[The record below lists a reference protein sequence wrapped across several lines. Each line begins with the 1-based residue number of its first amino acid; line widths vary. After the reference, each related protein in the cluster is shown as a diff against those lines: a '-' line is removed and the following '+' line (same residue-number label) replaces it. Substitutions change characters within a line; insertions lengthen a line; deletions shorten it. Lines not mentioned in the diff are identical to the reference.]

1 MMKKDPDDDDG
12 VMYEDMDEME
22 EEASSGKEE
31 EQHEEDEWDNIES
44 ESEEKSRKSQPSQP
58 NAATPTADTS
68 CLPHSLRRSPGAHRP
83 PHETATARFSI
94 SPTTM
99 LNEEFYA
106 ELDGILKRD
115 DKDSFVELLD
125 INIAALNEENRG
137 AATAFTIH
145 SRAAIPLGDPYA
157 PFTAIRTQSQVGG
170 GFRMSV
176 ALEDN
181 LFSDSSSSS
190 ASLHRA
196 RSEGSQGTTDSYSC
210 NMESSQSKRSASFSE
225 QTSQPLSEKDM
236 EELQSTLPPDK
247 KLKAGREYIWNRK
260 SKRKAE
266 YWKYYLEYVENGKL
280 RAECK
285 FCPKTFA
292 ADGNL
297 NGSKNVKNHAE
308 SCLDNPINI
317 EKEKG
322 KEKQTKLYFDQEHE
336 SSELKCGSRIINLND
351 VREALIHMIIV
362 DELPFKHVEK
372 SGFRHFVQV
381 ACPQFHIP
389 SRVTIARD
397 CLKLYYSEKEKLR
410 EMFKTC
416 QRISVTTDTWTSIQR
431 INYMC
436 LTAHFIDNDW
446 KLNKKIIN
454 FCPISSHKGEAIGKA
469 VEACLEYW
477 GIDDKLFTVTVDNAS
492 SNDVACAHLSRMVR
506 RTGCINDGKNLH
518 VRCIA
523 HIINLIVW
531 DGIREHGVCIDRVR
545 NAVKYVKNSPAR
557 ILRFKDLVQKANIDS
572 KSSLSFDVPTRWN
585 STYIMLETALKF
597 RRVFSG
603 LSLPDGEDL
612 NDNERPPEPED
623 WEKVERLVLFLGGFY
638 LLTKR
643 ISGSHYVT
651 ANKGLGEIASM
662 YDMLNNW
669 EQSEDLNFQA
679 MAIAMKKKFD
689 KYWGDVDKMNK
700 FIYVALLLDPHS
712 KMVIVELTLTD
723 MHGPE
728 KGTKLAN
735 DVKEFAYSLFEEYR
749 KMYATSNIPDCG
761 DNMSMDI
768 DNSKGVGSDYVRKLK
783 ERAKR
788 LKGTSGYAISELD
801 RYLNDQLGPE
811 EEEQDALTW
820 WGKNGQRYVILNRM
834 ARDILAIPLSTV
846 ASEYAFSTGGRTLD
860 PFRSSLTPKM
870 VQALLCTQDW
880 LRAKEVP
887 IVDVEENLKELEEI
901 EKEVQ
906 RGESNDVDDEVVFN
920 DVAPQNLNGMEQ
932 GKIELSPD
940 GLWFDDHT
948 VSGNFTKSWKE
959 HYSHPYMNFTQVPLM
974 VRDHWFTK
982 FKDVIDGKL
991 CEKFPTLPMDMQ
1003 RKIANELHK
1012 TPAEI
1017 LLKLDEIQNK
1027 II

>member
-1 MMKKDPDDDDG
+1 
-12 VMYEDMDEME
+12 
-22 EEASSGKEE
+22 
-31 EQHEEDEWDNIES
+31 
-44 ESEEKSRKSQPSQP
+44 
-58 NAATPTADTS
+58 
-68 CLPHSLRRSPGAHRP
+68 
-83 PHETATARFSI
+83 
-94 SPTTM
+94 
-99 LNEEFYA
+99 
-106 ELDGILKRD
+106 
-115 DKDSFVELLD
+115 
-125 INIAALNEENRG
+125 
-137 AATAFTIH
+137 
-145 SRAAIPLGDPYA
+145 
-157 PFTAIRTQSQVGG
+157 
-170 GFRMSV
+170 
-176 ALEDN
+176 
-181 LFSDSSSSS
+181 
-190 ASLHRA
+190 
-196 RSEGSQGTTDSYSC
+196 
-210 NMESSQSKRSASFSE
+210 MESSQSKRSASFSE

-236 EELQSTLPPDK
+236 EELQSTFPPDK

-308 SCLDNPINI
+308 SCLGNPINI

-336 SSELKCGSRIINLND
+336 SGELKCGSRIINLND
-351 VREALIHMIIV
+351 VREALVHMIIV

-372 SGFRHFVQV
+372 PGFRHFVQV

-397 CLKLYYSEKEKLR
+397 CLELYYSEKEKLR
-410 EMFKTC
+410 EIFKTC

-531 DGIREHGVCIDRVR
+531 DGIKEHGVCIDRVR
-545 NAVKYVKNSPAR
+545 NDVKYVKNSPAR

-623 WEKVERLVLFLGGFY
+623 WEKVERLVMFLEGFY

-662 YDMLNNW
+662 YDMLNIW

-689 KYWGDVDKMNK
+689 KYWGDVEKMNK

-768 DNSKGVGSDYVRKLK
+768 DNR
-783 ERAKR
+783 
-788 LKGTSGYAISELD
+788 
-801 RYLNDQLGPE
+801 PE

-834 ARDILAIPLSTV
+834 ACDILAIPLSTV
-846 ASEYAFSTGGRTLD
+846 ASESAFSTGGRTLD

-906 RGESNDVDDEVVFN
+906 RGESNDVDDEVVFV
-920 DVAPQNLNGMEQ
+920 DSLV
-932 GKIELSPD
+932 
-940 GLWFDDHT
+940 
-948 VSGNFTKSWKE
+948 
-959 HYSHPYMNFTQVPLM
+959 
-974 VRDHWFTK
+974 
-982 FKDVIDGKL
+982 
-991 CEKFPTLPMDMQ
+991 
-1003 RKIANELHK
+1003 
-1012 TPAEI
+1012 
-1017 LLKLDEIQNK
+1017 
-1027 II
+1027 

>member
-1 MMKKDPDDDDG
+1 
-12 VMYEDMDEME
+12 
-22 EEASSGKEE
+22 
-31 EQHEEDEWDNIES
+31 
-44 ESEEKSRKSQPSQP
+44 
-58 NAATPTADTS
+58 
-68 CLPHSLRRSPGAHRP
+68 
-83 PHETATARFSI
+83 
-94 SPTTM
+94 
-99 LNEEFYA
+99 
-106 ELDGILKRD
+106 
-115 DKDSFVELLD
+115 
-125 INIAALNEENRG
+125 
-137 AATAFTIH
+137 
-145 SRAAIPLGDPYA
+145 
-157 PFTAIRTQSQVGG
+157 
-170 GFRMSV
+170 
-176 ALEDN
+176 
-181 LFSDSSSSS
+181 
-190 ASLHRA
+190 
-196 RSEGSQGTTDSYSC
+196 
-210 NMESSQSKRSASFSE
+210 MESSQSKRSASFSE

-260 SKRKAE
+260 R
-266 YWKYYLEYVENGKL
+266 
-280 RAECK
+280 
-285 FCPKTFA
+285 
-292 ADGNL
+292 
-297 NGSKNVKNHAE
+297 
-308 SCLDNPINI
+308 
-317 EKEKG
+317 
-322 KEKQTKLYFDQEHE
+322 
-336 SSELKCGSRIINLND
+336 
-351 VREALIHMIIV
+351 
-362 DELPFKHVEK
+362 
-372 SGFRHFVQV
+372 
-381 ACPQFHIP
+381 
-389 SRVTIARD
+389 
-397 CLKLYYSEKEKLR
+397 
-410 EMFKTC
+410 
-416 QRISVTTDTWTSIQR
+416 
-431 INYMC
+431 
-436 LTAHFIDNDW
+436 
-446 KLNKKIIN
+446 
-454 FCPISSHKGEAIGKA
+454 EAIGKA

-523 HIINLIVW
+523 YIINLIVW

-603 LSLPDGEDL
+603 LSLPDREDL

-623 WEKVERLVLFLGGFY
+623 WEKVERLVLFLEGFY

-846 ASEYAFSTGGRTLD
+846 ASESAFSTGGRTLD

-906 RGESNDVDDEVVFN
+906 RGESNDVDDEVVF
-920 DVAPQNLNGMEQ
+920 
-932 GKIELSPD
+932 
-940 GLWFDDHT
+940 
-948 VSGNFTKSWKE
+948 
-959 HYSHPYMNFTQVPLM
+959 
-974 VRDHWFTK
+974 
-982 FKDVIDGKL
+982 KDSLV
-991 CEKFPTLPMDMQ
+991 
-1003 RKIANELHK
+1003 
-1012 TPAEI
+1012 
-1017 LLKLDEIQNK
+1017 
-1027 II
+1027 

>member
-1 MMKKDPDDDDG
+1 MVG
-12 VMYEDMDEME
+12 V
-22 EEASSGKEE
+22 SGK
-31 EQHEEDEWDNIES
+31 
-44 ESEEKSRKSQPSQP
+44 
-58 NAATPTADTS
+58 AA
-68 CLPHSLRRSPGAHRP
+68 RG
-83 PHETATARFSI
+83 
-94 SPTTM
+94 
-99 LNEEFYA
+99 
-106 ELDGILKRD
+106 
-115 DKDSFVELLD
+115 
-125 INIAALNEENRG
+125 G
-137 AATAFTIH
+137 AANEAGCVVLCGQWWIW
-145 SRAAIPLGDPYA
+145 AAK
-157 PFTAIRTQSQVGG
+157 
-170 GFRMSV
+170 
-176 ALEDN
+176 
-181 LFSDSSSSS
+181 
-190 ASLHRA
+190 

-210 NMESSQSKRSASFSE
+210 N
-225 QTSQPLSEKDM
+225 PLSEKDM

-280 RAECK
+280 RAEC
-285 FCPKTFA
+285 
-292 ADGNL
+292 
-297 NGSKNVKNHAE
+297 
-308 SCLDNPINI
+308 
-317 EKEKG
+317 
-322 KEKQTKLYFDQEHE
+322 
-336 SSELKCGSRIINLND
+336 
-351 VREALIHMIIV
+351 
-362 DELPFKHVEK
+362 
-372 SGFRHFVQV
+372 
-381 ACPQFHIP
+381 
-389 SRVTIARD
+389 
-397 CLKLYYSEKEKLR
+397 
-410 EMFKTC
+410 
-416 QRISVTTDTWTSIQR
+416 
-431 INYMC
+431 
-436 LTAHFIDNDW
+436 
-446 KLNKKIIN
+446 
-454 FCPISSHKGEAIGKA
+454 
-469 VEACLEYW
+469 
-477 GIDDKLFTVTVDNAS
+477 IDDKLFTVTVDNAS

-545 NAVKYVKNSPAR
+545 NAVKYVKNSLAR

-585 STYIMLETALKF
+585 STYIMLETTLKF

-749 KMYATSNIPDCG
+749 KMYATYNIPDCG

-788 LKGTSGYAISELD
+788 LKGTSG
-801 RYLNDQLGPE
+801 
-811 EEEQDALTW
+811 
-820 WGKNGQRYVILNRM
+820 KNGQRYVILNRM

-846 ASEYAFSTGGRTLD
+846 ASESAFSTGGRTLD

-906 RGESNDVDDEVVFN
+906 RGESNDVDDEVVFV
-920 DVAPQNLNGMEQ
+920 DSLV
-932 GKIELSPD
+932 
-940 GLWFDDHT
+940 
-948 VSGNFTKSWKE
+948 
-959 HYSHPYMNFTQVPLM
+959 
-974 VRDHWFTK
+974 
-982 FKDVIDGKL
+982 
-991 CEKFPTLPMDMQ
+991 
-1003 RKIANELHK
+1003 
-1012 TPAEI
+1012 
-1017 LLKLDEIQNK
+1017 
-1027 II
+1027 

>member
-1 MMKKDPDDDDG
+1 MG
-12 VMYEDMDEME
+12 VFLL
-22 EEASSGKEE
+22 SSKCRY
-31 EQHEEDEWDNIES
+31 Q
-44 ESEEKSRKSQPSQP
+44 RLFAVVCYQQY
-58 NAATPTADTS
+58 PTSFLFAVV
-68 CLPHSLRRSPGAHRP
+68 CYQQY
-83 PHETATARFSI
+83 
-94 SPTTM
+94 PT
-99 LNEEFYA
+99 
-106 ELDGILKRD
+106 
-115 DKDSFVELLD
+115 
-125 INIAALNEENRG
+125 
-137 AATAFTIH
+137 
-145 SRAAIPLGDPYA
+145 
-157 PFTAIRTQSQVGG
+157 
-170 GFRMSV
+170 
-176 ALEDN
+176 
-181 LFSDSSSSS
+181 
-190 ASLHRA
+190 

-292 ADGNL
+292 AD
-297 NGSKNVKNHAE
+297 
-308 SCLDNPINI
+308 
-317 EKEKG
+317 
-322 KEKQTKLYFDQEHE
+322 EHE
-336 SSELKCGSRIINLND
+336 SSELKCGSRIINMND

-372 SGFRHFVQV
+372 PGFRHFVQV

-623 WEKVERLVLFLGGFY
+623 WEKVE
-638 LLTKR
+638 
-643 ISGSHYVT
+643 S
-651 ANKGLGEIASM
+651 
-662 YDMLNNW
+662 
-669 EQSEDLNFQA
+669 
-679 MAIAMKKKFD
+679 
-689 KYWGDVDKMNK
+689 
-700 FIYVALLLDPHS
+700 
-712 KMVIVELTLTD
+712 
-723 MHGPE
+723 
-728 KGTKLAN
+728 
-735 DVKEFAYSLFEEYR
+735 
-749 KMYATSNIPDCG
+749 
-761 DNMSMDI
+761 
-768 DNSKGVGSDYVRKLK
+768 
-783 ERAKR
+783 
-788 LKGTSGYAISELD
+788 
-801 RYLNDQLGPE
+801 
-811 EEEQDALTW
+811 
-820 WGKNGQRYVILNRM
+820 
-834 ARDILAIPLSTV
+834 
-846 ASEYAFSTGGRTLD
+846 
-860 PFRSSLTPKM
+860 
-870 VQALLCTQDW
+870 
-880 LRAKEVP
+880 
-887 IVDVEENLKELEEI
+887 
-901 EKEVQ
+901 
-906 RGESNDVDDEVVFN
+906 
-920 DVAPQNLNGMEQ
+920 
-932 GKIELSPD
+932 
-940 GLWFDDHT
+940 
-948 VSGNFTKSWKE
+948 
-959 HYSHPYMNFTQVPLM
+959 
-974 VRDHWFTK
+974 
-982 FKDVIDGKL
+982 
-991 CEKFPTLPMDMQ
+991 
-1003 RKIANELHK
+1003 
-1012 TPAEI
+1012 
-1017 LLKLDEIQNK
+1017 
-1027 II
+1027 

>member
-1 MMKKDPDDDDG
+1 MNGLALIKLT
-12 VMYEDMDEME
+12 
-22 EEASSGKEE
+22 
-31 EQHEEDEWDNIES
+31 H
-44 ESEEKSRKSQPSQP
+44 
-58 NAATPTADTS
+58 TPYHIRY
-68 CLPHSLRRSPGAHRP
+68 LPG
-83 PHETATARFSI
+83 
-94 SPTTM
+94 
-99 LNEEFYA
+99 
-106 ELDGILKRD
+106 
-115 DKDSFVELLD
+115 
-125 INIAALNEENRG
+125 
-137 AATAFTIH
+137 
-145 SRAAIPLGDPYA
+145 
-157 PFTAIRTQSQVGG
+157 
-170 GFRMSV
+170 
-176 ALEDN
+176 
-181 LFSDSSSSS
+181 
-190 ASLHRA
+190 
-196 RSEGSQGTTDSYSC
+196 SEGSQGTTDSYSC

-308 SCLDNPINI
+308 SCLGNPINI

-372 SGFRHFVQV
+372 PGFRHFVQ
-381 ACPQFHIP
+381 
-389 SRVTIARD
+389 
-397 CLKLYYSEKEKLR
+397 
-410 EMFKTC
+410 
-416 QRISVTTDTWTSIQR
+416 
-431 INYMC
+431 
-436 LTAHFIDNDW
+436 
-446 KLNKKIIN
+446 
-454 FCPISSHKGEAIGKA
+454 
-469 VEACLEYW
+469 

-612 NDNERPPEPED
+612 NDNERHPEPED
-623 WEKVERLVLFLGGFY
+623 WEKVERLVLFLEGFY

-768 DNSKGVGSDYVRKLK
+768 DNSKGVGSDYVMKLK

-846 ASEYAFSTGGRTLD
+846 ALESAFSTGGRTLD

-906 RGESNDVDDEVVFN
+906 RGESNDVDDEVVFV
-920 DVAPQNLNGMEQ
+920 DSLV
-932 GKIELSPD
+932 
-940 GLWFDDHT
+940 
-948 VSGNFTKSWKE
+948 
-959 HYSHPYMNFTQVPLM
+959 
-974 VRDHWFTK
+974 
-982 FKDVIDGKL
+982 
-991 CEKFPTLPMDMQ
+991 
-1003 RKIANELHK
+1003 
-1012 TPAEI
+1012 
-1017 LLKLDEIQNK
+1017 
-1027 II
+1027 

>member
-1 MMKKDPDDDDG
+1 MKHCNCNPPSNAEVRFSDSMTNPKKAYYRCREKVRGCGFFEWVTEDDVSFYDASPNSEIATIHNM
-12 VMYEDMDEME
+12 VEDLFVF
-22 EEASSGKEE
+22 S
-31 EQHEEDEWDNIES
+31 
-44 ESEEKSRKSQPSQP
+44 P
-58 NAATPTADTS
+58 TPTTDSDTS
-68 CLPHSLRRSPGAHRP
+68 LLSSLSQAKPRRP
-83 PHETATARFSI
+83 PHETAAARFSI
-94 SPTTM
+94 SP
-99 LNEEFYA
+99 
-106 ELDGILKRD
+106 
-115 DKDSFVELLD
+115 
-125 INIAALNEENRG
+125 
-137 AATAFTIH
+137 
-145 SRAAIPLGDPYA
+145 
-157 PFTAIRTQSQVGG
+157 
-170 GFRMSV
+170 
-176 ALEDN
+176 
-181 LFSDSSSSS
+181 
-190 ASLHRA
+190 
-196 RSEGSQGTTDSYSC
+196 
-210 NMESSQSKRSASFSE
+210 MESAQSKRSASFSE

-247 KLKAGREYIWNRK
+247 KLKAGQEYIWNRK

-308 SCLDNPINI
+308 SCLGNPINI

-336 SSELKCGSRIINLND
+336 SGELKCGSRIINLND
-351 VREALIHMIIV
+351 VREALVHMIIV

-372 SGFRHFVQV
+372 PGFRHFVQV

-397 CLKLYYSEKEKLR
+397 CL
-410 EMFKTC
+410 
-416 QRISVTTDTWTSIQR
+416 
-431 INYMC
+431 N
-436 LTAHFIDNDW
+436 
-446 KLNKKIIN
+446 
-454 FCPISSHKGEAIGKA
+454 HKGEAIGKA

-531 DGIREHGVCIDRVR
+531 DGIKEHGVCIDKVR
-545 NAVKYVKNSPAR
+545 NVVKYVKNSPAR

-585 STYIMLETALKF
+585 FTYIMLETALKF

-612 NDNERPPEPED
+612 NDNERPPEPEG
-623 WEKVERLVLFLGGFY
+623 WEKVERLVLFLEGFY

-679 MAIAMKKKFD
+679 MAIAIKKKFD

-712 KMVIVELTLTD
+712 KMVIVD

-728 KGTKLAN
+728 KGTKLAK
-735 DVKEFAYSLFEEYR
+735 DVKEFAYSLFKEYR
-749 KMYATSNIPDCG
+749 KLYATSNILDCG

-783 ERAKR
+783 EREKR

-834 ARDILAIPLSTV
+834 ARYILAIPLLTV
-846 ASEYAFSTGGRTLD
+846 ASESAFSTGGRTLD

-906 RGESNDVDDEVVFN
+906 RGESNDVDDEVVFV
-920 DVAPQNLNGMEQ
+920 DSLV
-932 GKIELSPD
+932 
-940 GLWFDDHT
+940 
-948 VSGNFTKSWKE
+948 
-959 HYSHPYMNFTQVPLM
+959 
-974 VRDHWFTK
+974 
-982 FKDVIDGKL
+982 
-991 CEKFPTLPMDMQ
+991 
-1003 RKIANELHK
+1003 
-1012 TPAEI
+1012 
-1017 LLKLDEIQNK
+1017 
-1027 II
+1027 

>member
-1 MMKKDPDDDDG
+1 MRVKVMIDIAKPLRRG
-12 VMYEDMDEME
+12 VMVAINAEKTSWIGLKYERLGEFCYFCGKLGHTDRDCIEQEREDGESALVFQYGPFLVSSPHQQTRFSLADKEKEKKWVENLVNKKRSQQVAVEGSNKMVLRAALVESLSKGKGIE
-22 EEASSGKEE
+22 EGQPDVRGSVSR
-31 EQHEEDEWDNIES
+31 ES
-44 ESEEKSRKSQPSQP
+44 E
-58 NAATPTADTS
+58 
-68 CLPHSLRRSPGAHRP
+68 
-83 PHETATARFSI
+83 
-94 SPTTM
+94 
-99 LNEEFYA
+99 
-106 ELDGILKRD
+106 
-115 DKDSFVELLD
+115 
-125 INIAALNEENRG
+125 EENRG
-137 AATAFTIH
+137 TKH
-145 SRAAIPLGDPYA
+145 H
-157 PFTAIRTQSQVGG
+157 
-170 GFRMSV
+170 
-176 ALEDN
+176 LEVMEG
-181 LFSDSSSSS
+181 DSSKKSWRRVEISRRKEGVVDYMDTSKSVIVPLASKEIGISNLEEGADLSSGEGKKQKLTMGEGCVVS
-190 ASLHRA
+190 EEVDIEMEKLAEALSRD

-308 SCLDNPINI
+308 SCLGNPINL

-372 SGFRHFVQV
+372 PGFRHFVQV

-416 QRISVTTDTWTSIQR
+416 QRISVTTDTWTSIQI

-469 VEACLEYW
+469 FEACLEYW

-492 SNDVACAHLSRMVR
+492 SNDVACAHLSRM
-506 RTGCINDGKNLH
+506 
-518 VRCIA
+518 
-523 HIINLIVW
+523 
-531 DGIREHGVCIDRVR
+531 
-545 NAVKYVKNSPAR
+545 NSPAR

-623 WEKVERLVLFLGGFY
+623 WEKMERLVLFLEGFY

-643 ISGSHYVT
+643 ISCSHYVT

-768 DNSKGVGSDYVRKLK
+768 DN
-783 ERAKR
+783 
-788 LKGTSGYAISELD
+788 
-801 RYLNDQLGPE
+801 RYLF
-811 EEEQDALTW
+811 
-820 WGKNGQRYVILNRM
+820 IL
-834 ARDILAIPLSTV
+834 
-846 ASEYAFSTGGRTLD
+846 
-860 PFRSSLTPKM
+860 
-870 VQALLCTQDW
+870 
-880 LRAKEVP
+880 
-887 IVDVEENLKELEEI
+887 
-901 EKEVQ
+901 
-906 RGESNDVDDEVVFN
+906 
-920 DVAPQNLNGMEQ
+920 
-932 GKIELSPD
+932 
-940 GLWFDDHT
+940 
-948 VSGNFTKSWKE
+948 
-959 HYSHPYMNFTQVPLM
+959 
-974 VRDHWFTK
+974 
-982 FKDVIDGKL
+982 
-991 CEKFPTLPMDMQ
+991 
-1003 RKIANELHK
+1003 
-1012 TPAEI
+1012 
-1017 LLKLDEIQNK
+1017 
-1027 II
+1027 

>member
-1 MMKKDPDDDDG
+1 MSLKFAKTEIEIGLRIKAKKLQG
-12 VMYEDMDEME
+12 
-22 EEASSGKEE
+22 
-31 EQHEEDEWDNIES
+31 
-44 ESEEKSRKSQPSQP
+44 
-58 NAATPTADTS
+58 
-68 CLPHSLRRSPGAHRP
+68 
-83 PHETATARFSI
+83 
-94 SPTTM
+94 
-99 LNEEFYA
+99 
-106 ELDGILKRD
+106 
-115 DKDSFVELLD
+115 
-125 INIAALNEENRG
+125 
-137 AATAFTIH
+137 
-145 SRAAIPLGDPYA
+145 
-157 PFTAIRTQSQVGG
+157 
-170 GFRMSV
+170 
-176 ALEDN
+176 
-181 LFSDSSSSS
+181 
-190 ASLHRA
+190 
-196 RSEGSQGTTDSYSC
+196 SEGSQGTTDSYSC

-308 SCLDNPINI
+308 SCLGNPINI

-372 SGFRHFVQV
+372 PGFRHFVQV

-492 SNDVACAHLSRMVR
+492 SNDVACAHLSRM
-506 RTGCINDGKNLH
+506 
-518 VRCIA
+518 
-523 HIINLIVW
+523 
-531 DGIREHGVCIDRVR
+531 
-545 NAVKYVKNSPAR
+545 NSPAR

-846 ASEYAFSTGGRTLD
+846 ASESAFSTGGRTLD

-906 RGESNDVDDEVVFN
+906 RGESNDVDDEVVFV
-920 DVAPQNLNGMEQ
+920 DSLV
-932 GKIELSPD
+932 
-940 GLWFDDHT
+940 
-948 VSGNFTKSWKE
+948 
-959 HYSHPYMNFTQVPLM
+959 
-974 VRDHWFTK
+974 
-982 FKDVIDGKL
+982 
-991 CEKFPTLPMDMQ
+991 
-1003 RKIANELHK
+1003 
-1012 TPAEI
+1012 
-1017 LLKLDEIQNK
+1017 
-1027 II
+1027 

>member
-1 MMKKDPDDDDG
+1 MNYAQAFSKLKKANLVQPLNPRPPPRNPPPSYNPNQHCEFNQGPGHDIENCTAFKHRIQDLVDGGRLPVGAPSDKFKNTQPSITNNPLPNHKPPASINTISTTNNQIDPTLLM
-12 VMYEDMDEME
+12 VRNTPQMYEMPLSGNYVCVVYNHSTQQKVKLVPCKGLDVIFNRDSFSNVCATIGYDGAFCLIDDEEDALLLLSMAE
-22 EEASSGKEE
+22 KNVGSHLSTPSNFQCPIYLDDLSDDEDLHVAHLTRAGRHFKPSYLEDENPVEALRRKEKDRELVEVNKEE
-31 EQHEEDEWDNIES
+31 DDAIKRMKEVNANVSIWKLLTH
-44 ESEEKSRKSQPSQP
+44 SQPHR
-58 NAATPTADTS
+58 AAVLRHLNEVSIDASITPDQMAK
-68 CLPHSLRRSPGAHRP
+68 PRRP
-83 PHETATARFSI
+83 PHETAAARFSI
-94 SPTTM
+94 SP
-99 LNEEFYA
+99 
-106 ELDGILKRD
+106 
-115 DKDSFVELLD
+115 
-125 INIAALNEENRG
+125 
-137 AATAFTIH
+137 
-145 SRAAIPLGDPYA
+145 
-157 PFTAIRTQSQVGG
+157 
-170 GFRMSV
+170 
-176 ALEDN
+176 
-181 LFSDSSSSS
+181 
-190 ASLHRA
+190 
-196 RSEGSQGTTDSYSC
+196 
-210 NMESSQSKRSASFSE
+210 MESSQSKRSASFSE

-308 SCLDNPINI
+308 SCLGNPINI

-336 SSELKCGSRIINLND
+336 SGELKCGSRIINLND
-351 VREALIHMIIV
+351 VREALVHMIIV

-372 SGFRHFVQV
+372 PGFRHFVQV

-477 GIDDKLFTVTVDNAS
+477 GIDDKIFTVTVDNAS
-492 SNDVACAHLSRMVR
+492 SNDVACAH
-506 RTGCINDGKNLH
+506 
-518 VRCIA
+518 
-523 HIINLIVW
+523 
-531 DGIREHGVCIDRVR
+531 
-545 NAVKYVKNSPAR
+545 NSPAR

-597 RRVFSG
+597 RCVFSG

-612 NDNERPPEPED
+612 NDNEKPPEPED
-623 WEKVERLVLFLGGFY
+623 WEKVERLVLFLEGFY

-689 KYWGDVDKMNK
+689 KY
-700 FIYVALLLDPHS
+700 
-712 KMVIVELTLTD
+712 
-723 MHGPE
+723 
-728 KGTKLAN
+728 
-735 DVKEFAYSLFEEYR
+735 
-749 KMYATSNIPDCG
+749 
-761 DNMSMDI
+761 
-768 DNSKGVGSDYVRKLK
+768 
-783 ERAKR
+783 
-788 LKGTSGYAISELD
+788 
-801 RYLNDQLGPE
+801 
-811 EEEQDALTW
+811 
-820 WGKNGQRYVILNRM
+820 
-834 ARDILAIPLSTV
+834 
-846 ASEYAFSTGGRTLD
+846 
-860 PFRSSLTPKM
+860 
-870 VQALLCTQDW
+870 
-880 LRAKEVP
+880 
-887 IVDVEENLKELEEI
+887 
-901 EKEVQ
+901 
-906 RGESNDVDDEVVFN
+906 
-920 DVAPQNLNGMEQ
+920 
-932 GKIELSPD
+932 
-940 GLWFDDHT
+940 
-948 VSGNFTKSWKE
+948 
-959 HYSHPYMNFTQVPLM
+959 
-974 VRDHWFTK
+974 
-982 FKDVIDGKL
+982 
-991 CEKFPTLPMDMQ
+991 
-1003 RKIANELHK
+1003 
-1012 TPAEI
+1012 
-1017 LLKLDEIQNK
+1017 
-1027 II
+1027 

>member
-1 MMKKDPDDDDG
+1 MAGWKIVNVDG
-12 VMYEDMDEME
+12 VVG
-22 EEASSGKEE
+22 SG
-31 EQHEEDEWDNIES
+31 
-44 ESEEKSRKSQPSQP
+44 
-58 NAATPTADTS
+58 
-68 CLPHSLRRSPGAHRP
+68 
-83 PHETATARFSI
+83 
-94 SPTTM
+94 
-99 LNEEFYA
+99 
-106 ELDGILKRD
+106 DGV
-115 DKDSFVELLD
+115 FV
-125 INIAALNEENRG
+125 
-137 AATAFTIH
+137 
-145 SRAAIPLGDPYA
+145 
-157 PFTAIRTQSQVGG
+157 
-170 GFRMSV
+170 V
-176 ALEDN
+176 AG
-181 LFSDSSSSS
+181 
-190 ASLHRA
+190 
-196 RSEGSQGTTDSYSC
+196 SEGSQGTTDSYSC

-308 SCLDNPINI
+308 SCLGNPINI

-372 SGFRHFVQV
+372 PGFRHFVQV

-585 STYIMLETALKF
+585 STYIMLETALKY

-643 ISGSHYVT
+643 ISGSHYVI
-651 ANKGLGEIASM
+651 ANKDLGEIASM

-700 FIYVALLLDPHS
+700 FIYVAFLLDPHS

-846 ASEYAFSTGGRTLD
+846 ASESAFSTGGRTLD

-906 RGESNDVDDEVVFN
+906 RGESNDVDDEVVFV
-920 DVAPQNLNGMEQ
+920 DSLV
-932 GKIELSPD
+932 
-940 GLWFDDHT
+940 
-948 VSGNFTKSWKE
+948 
-959 HYSHPYMNFTQVPLM
+959 
-974 VRDHWFTK
+974 
-982 FKDVIDGKL
+982 
-991 CEKFPTLPMDMQ
+991 
-1003 RKIANELHK
+1003 
-1012 TPAEI
+1012 
-1017 LLKLDEIQNK
+1017 
-1027 II
+1027 